1 MDVLSCHISHKLMRL
16 NTFSIFKV
24 LPELL
29 KVTHDRVIFEEYIS
43 FLVFDLFGEC
53 ETVDEII
60 ALADKLQK
68 DIHNK
73 KEHIFD
79 KLIPDCLL
87 DDLYWEPLVKNV
99 DDKDKKKAFRKV
111 CDQLCIQLIEYAH
124 PYYSGVIERNSI
136 LCRVFKYS
144 KEG

>member
-1 MDVLSCHISHKLMRL
+1 MDVLSCYISHKLMRL

-24 LPELL
+24 LPGLL

-53 ETVDEII
+53 ETVDEIT

-68 DIHNK
+68 DIHDK
-73 KEHIFD
+73 KKHIFD

-87 DDLYWEPLVKNV
+87 DDLYWEPLVKDVNE
-99 DDKDKKKAFRKV
+99 KSDKKKAFRKV
-111 CDQLCIQLIEYAH
+111 CDQLCSQLLEYVH
-124 PYYSGVIERNSI
+124 PYSSGVMGRNSI
-136 LCRVFKYS
+136 LCKIFKYS
-144 KEG
+144 

>member
-1 MDVLSCHISHKLMRL
+1 MRL
-16 NTFSIFKV
+16 NTVSIFRV
-24 LPELL
+24 LPKLQD
-29 KVTHDRVIFEEYIS
+29 VTYDRAIFEEYIS

-79 KLIPDCLL
+79 IPL
-87 DDLYWEPLVKNV
+87 
-99 DDKDKKKAFRKV
+99 
-111 CDQLCIQLIEYAH
+111 
-124 PYYSGVIERNSI
+124 SI
-136 LCRVFKYS
+136 C
-144 KEG
+144 

>member
-1 MDVLSCHISHKLMRL
+1 MEVLSCYISHKLMRL

-24 LPELL
+24 LPGLL
-29 KVTHDRVIFEEYIS
+29 KVTHDRAIFEEYIS

-53 ETVDEII
+53 ATVDEII

-68 DIHNK
+68 DIRDK

-87 DDLYWEPLVKNV
+87 DDLYWEPLVKGIE
-99 DDKDKKKAFRKV
+99 DKDKKKAFRKV
-111 CDQLCIQLIEYAH
+111 CDQLCTQLIEYVH
-124 PYYSGVIERNSI
+124 PYYSGVIERNSL
-136 LCRVFKYS
+136 LCKIFKYS
-144 KEG
+144 

>member
-1 MDVLSCHISHKLMRL
+1 MDVLSCDISHKLMRL
-16 NTFSIFKV
+16 NTASIFRV
-24 LPELL
+24 LPKLQD
-29 KVTHDRVIFEEYIS
+29 VTYDRLIFEEYIS

-68 DIHNK
+68 DIHDK

-87 DDLYWEPLVKNV
+87 DDLYWEPLVKGV
-99 DDKDKKKAFRKV
+99 EDKDKKKAFRKSSTK
-111 CDQLCIQLIEYAH
+111 QNSL
-124 PYYSGVIERNSI
+124 VISFFMAS
-136 LCRVFKYS
+136 LLFFLF
-144 KEG
+144 GA

>member
-1 MDVLSCHISHKLMRL
+1 MDVLSCYISCKLMRL
-16 NTFSIFKV
+16 NTVSIFRV
-24 LPELL
+24 LPKLQD
-29 KVTHDRVIFEEYIS
+29 VTYDRVIFEEYIS

-87 DDLYWEPLVKNV
+87 DDLYWEPLVK
-99 DDKDKKKAFRKV
+99 
-111 CDQLCIQLIEYAH
+111 
-124 PYYSGVIERNSI
+124 
-136 LCRVFKYS
+136 
-144 KEG
+144 